1 MRNLKRLVVSLSL
14 MSVLA
19 ITAFAGETSSP
30 PCAPPDPGET
40 AAPPCS
46 SAQMTTEDSVVPGQ
60 TSTPP
65 AADAADVSTIIE
77 DTLIALL
84 LF

>member
-1 MRNLKRLVVSLSL
+1 MRNLKRLVVSLCL

-19 ITAFAGETSSP
+19 ITAFAGEMSSP

-40 AAPPCS
+40 QSPPCS
-46 SAQMTTEDSVVPGQ
+46 SAQMWTDDSTAPGIIP
-60 TSTPP
+60 TPP
-65 AADAADVSTIIE
+65 AADVSTMIE
-77 DTLIALL
+77 DTLISLL

>member
-1 MRNLKRLVVSLSL
+1 

-19 ITAFAGETSSP
+19 IAAFAGETSSP
-30 PCAPPDPGET
+30 PCTPNPGET
-40 AAPPCS
+40 ESPPCA
-46 SAQMTTEDSVVPGQ
+46 SAQMTTDDSVVPGQ
-60 TSTPP
+60 TNTPP
-65 AADAADVSTIIE
+65 AADAVDVSTIIE

>member
-30 PCAPPDPGET
+30 PCTPNPGET
-40 AAPPCS
+40 ETPPCS
-46 SAQMTTEDSVVPGQ
+46 SAQMITEDSVVPGE
-60 TSTPP
+60 TASPP
-65 AADAADVSTIIE
+65 AADMSTIIE

>member
-14 MSVLA
+14 MFALA
-19 ITAFAGETSSP
+19 MTAFAGETASP

-40 AAPPCS
+40 ASPPCS
-46 SAQMTTEDSVVPGQ
+46 SAQMTTEDSVVPGITQ
-60 TSTPP
+60 TPP
-65 AADAADVSTIIE
+65 ATDAADVSTIIE

>member
-46 SAQMTTEDSVVPGQ
+46 SAQMMTEDSVVPGE
-60 TSTPP
+60 TESPP
-65 AADAADVSTIIE
+65 AADVSTIVE
-77 DTLIALL
+77 DTLIAFL

>member
-14 MSVLA
+14 MSVMS
-19 ITAFAGETSSP
+19 ITAFAGETSAP
-30 PCAPPDPGET
+30 PCAPDPGQT
-40 AAPPCS
+40 STPPCS
-46 SAQMTTEDSVVPGQ
+46 SAQMTTDDSVVPGQ
-60 TSTPP
+60 TDTPP
-65 AADAADVSTIIE
+65 AADAADVSTVIE

>member
-1 MRNLKRLVVSLSL
+1 MRNLKRLLVSLCL
-14 MSVLA
+14 MSLLA
-19 ITAFAGETSSP
+19 ITAFAGETTSP
-30 PCAPPDPGET
+30 PCPPPDPGET

-46 SAQMTTEDSVVPGQ
+46 SAQTMTDDSVVLGQ
-60 TSTPP
+60 INTPSAP
-65 AADAADVSTIIE
+65 EAAELSTIIE

>member
-1 MRNLKRLVVSLSL
+1 MRNLKRLVVSVSL

-19 ITAFAGETSSP
+19 ITAFAGETQTP

-40 AAPPCS
+40 QCPPAPCS
-46 SAQMTTEDSVVPGQ
+46 SAQMTTEDSVVPGE
-60 TSTPP
+60 TESPP
-65 AADAADVSTIIE
+65 AADVSTIIE